1 MRAGIALGSNVGDRL
16 GNLNAARGEI
26 LNLPGVRPPIFNSP
40 IYETEP
46 VDCEPGAAS
55 FLNAVIDLAYDGNP
69 HDLFGRLR
77 EIEVAL
83 GRARDHQKNMSR
95 PIDLDL
101 LYCDD
106 IVVSDDQLQL
116 PHPRIADRR
125 FVLQPLADIDPGR
138 VLPGQKRTVR
148 ELLASAPQS
157 ATVVRSSLEWEVR

>member
-106 IVVSDDQLQL
+106 IV
-116 PHPRIADRR
+116 
-125 FVLQPLADIDPGR
+125 
-138 VLPGQKRTVR
+138 
-148 ELLASAPQS
+148 
-157 ATVVRSSLEWEVR
+157 